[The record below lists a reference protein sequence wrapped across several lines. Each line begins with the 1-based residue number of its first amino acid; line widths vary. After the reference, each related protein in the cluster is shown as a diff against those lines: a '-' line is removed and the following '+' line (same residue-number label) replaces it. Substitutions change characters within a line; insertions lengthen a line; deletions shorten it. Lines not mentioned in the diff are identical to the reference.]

1 MFECLKKAG
10 RIANQCMEEGVKA
23 QLLVELLSIYMHF
36 YEKGNDQV
44 SWVQRSNRPLRHP
57 SSPLPLSLSPSSPL
71 TLSILFSRSLPV
83 C

>member
-44 SWVQRSNRPLRHP
+44 SRVQRSNDHAVYIQVRL
-57 SSPLPLSLSPSSPL
+57 
-71 TLSILFSRSLPV
+71 
-83 C
+83 

>member
-44 SWVQRSNRPLRHP
+44 SQGPYTKVGFGTTN
-57 SSPLPLSLSPSSPL
+57 LSLSLSLSLSFL
-71 TLSILFSRSLPV
+71 TLSSRSPPV
-83 C
+83 Y